1 MTAYLTRFAEQTDEY
16 IFGVVVGFK
25 TLPRGGTQ
33 NKIQSLVCEPLR
45 FITFSVR
52 LFTDSVLLLGE
63 IWAQA
68 FDFIPNSFQI
78 QVVFVSEFLQG
89 LFPRDTV
96 RVQFGVGVP
105 QLGQSPVVGDESQG
119 SPLEIRQNWFPTRHG
134 SGWIVEIASVIYL
147 LCIML
152 RIIWIITLQSIIIIT
167 LNWERFTQESRHKRV
182 PSIFLIPKNQ
192 YVYQKKFEDSANLM
206 VPH

>member
-1 MTAYLTRFAEQTDEY
+1 M
-16 IFGVVVGFK
+16 
-25 TLPRGGTQ
+25 
-33 NKIQSLVCEPLR
+33 
-45 FITFSVR
+45 
-52 LFTDSVLLLGE
+52 LLLGE

-89 LFPRDTV
+89 LFSRDTV

-119 SPLEIRQNWFPTRHG
+119 SPLEIGQNWFPTRHG
-134 SGWIVEIASVIYL
+134 SGWIVEIASVIIY
-147 LCIML
+147 CIML
-152 RIIWIITLQSIIIIT
+152 RIISLQSIIIIT
-167 LNWERFTQESRHKRV
+167 LNWERVTQESRHKRV